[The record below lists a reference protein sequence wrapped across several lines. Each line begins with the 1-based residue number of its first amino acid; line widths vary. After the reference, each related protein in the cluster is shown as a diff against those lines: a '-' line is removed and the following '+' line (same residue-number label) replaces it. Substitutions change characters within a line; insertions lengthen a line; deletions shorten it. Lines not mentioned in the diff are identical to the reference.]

1 MQQSVQDHRRPR
13 PEGKL
18 MDNMRRANNGPFL
31 SNRYSE
37 PYEAWGS
44 FVLAGATVNVP
55 VFGGHIKSVTRIAN
69 ATPTI
74 AFRVELLDDLQGL
87 GQGHLAAGDP
97 RLNITASARGPN
109 TGANDVGDY
118 KVNALETGINP
129 AVASPTF
136 VTGRFI
142 DIVVRNGA
150 AAVDT
155 AGIVVSFVIRG
166 DRVDPDNR

>member
-1 MQQSVQDHRRPR
+1 M
-13 PEGKL
+13 E
-18 MDNMRRANNGPFL
+18 NMRRANNGPFL

-37 PYEAWGS
+37 PFEVWGS

-55 VFGGHIKSVTRIAN
+55 VFGGHIRAVTRIAN

-74 AFRVELLDDLQGL
+74 AFRVELLDDIQGL
-87 GQGHLAAGDP
+87 GLGHLAAGDP
-97 RLNITASARGPN
+97 RLNIGASARGPN
-109 TGANDVGDY
+109 SGANDTGDY
-118 KVNALETGINP
+118 KVNVLETGINP
-129 AVASPTF
+129 AVASPAF
-136 VTGRFI
+136 VTARMI

-166 DRVDPDNR
+166 DRVAPINR